1 MNKMQGLAKT
11 LITIIGV
18 YWLIMI
24 GLHGLQMISVF
35 HSTMKNIKGELET
48 IFGVV
53 IIYLIFLIIALILIK
68 ILRSRDKIAIKIAGS
83 EEFAN
88 VDAQVKWIPF
98 AFRLTSII
106 AGMYCMVRVVSY
118 IPRIAGNYIV
128 KEVNARGSGI
138 RIEEFATVLI
148 AGIYLLYGAPHFVNW
163 QAKKTMET
171 CTEKS

>member
-53 IIYLIFLIIALILIK
+53 IIYLIFLI
-68 ILRSRDKIAIKIAGS
+68 
-83 EEFAN
+83 
-88 VDAQVKWIPF
+88 
-98 AFRLTSII
+98 
-106 AGMYCMVRVVSY
+106 
-118 IPRIAGNYIV
+118 
-128 KEVNARGSGI
+128 
-138 RIEEFATVLI
+138 
-148 AGIYLLYGAPHFVNW
+148 
-163 QAKKTMET
+163 
-171 CTEKS
+171 